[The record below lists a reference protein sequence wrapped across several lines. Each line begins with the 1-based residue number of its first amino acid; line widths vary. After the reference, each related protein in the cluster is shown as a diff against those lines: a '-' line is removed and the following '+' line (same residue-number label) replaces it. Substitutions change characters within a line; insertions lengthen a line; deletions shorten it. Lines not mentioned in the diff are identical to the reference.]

1 MDLKS
6 LEKRI
11 KDDYT
16 LKVHLV
22 NFKKGTYMS
31 VTPSLKEDI
40 TKGLK
45 AIIAKSIQTNVNLP
59 IQEYNVIGSIS
70 DTVESTVIDTSNGVE
85 KYNLIMDSINNPG
98 IKFEISSR
106 LVDFFVYEIILDNDK
121 EDQDTQQ
128 DTFYGF
134 RRSIGMNRFTKGVV
148 GNVIAGVFTKLDI
161 EKAIAVDDKIDFLVS
176 KKDNSAM
183 IFEHISLER
192 ILHLDTQFLE
202 QAENVLTTPK
212 LKNGVENFDEFY
224 SEVKNNLSYIK
235 RIAKLQSKGTKLI
248 FLDNIDTTKKIID
261 EFDLDIQITDDGK
274 IVYDDSSQATQIINL
289 MQDAYYKTILGHENG
304 VDMTR

>member
-1 MDLKS
+1 
-6 LEKRI
+6 
-11 KDDYT
+11 
-16 LKVHLV
+16 
-22 NFKKGTYMS
+22 
-31 VTPSLKEDI
+31 
-40 TKGLK
+40 
-45 AIIAKSIQTNVNLP
+45 
-59 IQEYNVIGSIS
+59 
-70 DTVESTVIDTSNGVE
+70 
-85 KYNLIMDSINNPG
+85 MDSINNPG